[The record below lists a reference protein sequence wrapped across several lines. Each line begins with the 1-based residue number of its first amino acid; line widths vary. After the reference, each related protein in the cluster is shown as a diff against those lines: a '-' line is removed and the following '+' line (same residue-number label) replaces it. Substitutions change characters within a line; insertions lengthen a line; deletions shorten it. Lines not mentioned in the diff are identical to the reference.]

1 MSGISFFFPV
11 YRSSVL
17 QPLSCAWGFSPMADG
32 KSRILTWKH
41 LIQTLQL
48 LLKAQSL
55 LHSSSSCLPNNTYHC
70 GTLQEEKLGNYVDFS
85 VGKSSYVTSLPGS
98 LNPVQVSSMRKN
110 FNLFFFWEK
119 TSTESAVLR
128 PRHRLLPKWMD
139 KAKALCSVFCQ
150 NLI

>member
-17 QPLSCAWGFSPMADG
+17 QPLSCAWGFSPTADG

-55 LHSSSSCLPNNTYHC
+55 EHSSSSCLPNNTYHC
-70 GTLQEEKLGNYVDFS
+70 GTLQEEKLGNYVDFG
-85 VGKSSYVTSLPGS
+85 VGKSSYVTSL
-98 LNPVQVSSMRKN
+98 PVQVSSMRKN
-110 FNLFFFWEK
+110 FNLFFSGRK
-119 TSTESAVLR
+119 
-128 PRHRLLPKWMD
+128 LL
-139 KAKALCSVFCQ
+139 LNQQCSG
-150 NLI
+150 

>member
-70 GTLQEEKLGNYVDFS
+70 GTLQEEKLGNYVDFG

-110 FNLFFFWEK
+110 FNLFFCGRKLLLNQQCSGRDTGCSQNGW
-119 TSTESAVLR
+119 TRQRLSALFSAR
-128 PRHRLLPKWMD
+128 
-139 KAKALCSVFCQ
+139 
-150 NLI
+150 I